1 MNVSEF
7 YPKRLALHL
16 RLTFDAFTGMELL
29 FEIYIYIYSV
39 FLDYSINHCI

>member
-16 RLTFDAFTGMELL
+16 RLTFDAFIGMELL
-29 FEIYIYIYSV
+29 FDIQY
-39 FLDYSINHCI
+39 F